1 MNARAWCWLAMLF
14 AGCIPVSGIDFRHR
28 SESSS
33 KQFVVFCEDV
43 RLRQRVASF
52 VEEVKA
58 DVLRLLGETDRWK
71 APIVITLERA
81 STLEAGEPP
90 AKLRLIETQPGFKV
104 EIDVKVGEDP
114 ASVN

>member
-1 MNARAWCWLAMLF
+1 MNLGALRWLLLLV
-14 AGCIPVSGIDFRHR
+14 AGLTPANAIDLRHR

-52 VEEVKA
+52 VEEAKS
-58 DVLRLLGETDRWK
+58 DVLQLLGESDRWK

-81 STLEAGEPP
+81 STLQSGQPP
-90 AKLRLIETQPGFKV
+90 VILRLMETQPGFKV
-104 EIDVKVGEDP
+104 EIDVKVGD
-114 ASVN
+114 